1 MSKVRVLLADDHP
14 IVRTGIQSML
24 AKAPD
29 IIVIAEVD
37 NGMAALAQSEAL
49 APDVLLLD
57 MEMPG
62 LSGVEVAQQLK
73 AAHSRVRVLA
83 LSAHDDEVYVR
94 SLLASGA
101 SGYLMKDEAPELIVD
116 AVRGIARGEKGW
128 ISRRAAAQMSGW
140 TYTQEQETHE
150 LTDREMQILQLAA
163 TGATNREMAL
173 ALHIVEKTV
182 EKHMTAV
189 YTKLKVNSRVEA
201 VMAAIKKGWV
211 NPVTG

>member
-1 MSKVRVLLADDHP
+1 MNHIRVLLADDHP
-14 IVRTGIQSML
+14 IVRAGIQSML

-29 IIVIAEVD
+29 IIVVAEVD
-37 NGMAALAQSEAL
+37 NGMAVLAQIEAM

-62 LSGVEVAQQLK
+62 LSGVEVAQRLK
-73 AAHSRVRVLA
+73 AANSRVRVLA

-101 SGYLMKDEAPELIVD
+101 SGYLMKEEAPELIVD

-128 ISRRAAAQMSGW
+128 ISRRAAAQMSDW
-140 TYTQEQETHE
+140 TRVQEQENPE

-173 ALHIVEKTV
+173 GLHIAEKTV

-189 YTKLKVNSRVEA
+189 YAKLKVSSRVEA
-201 VMAAIKKGWV
+201 AIVAIKKGWA
-211 NPVTG
+211 NPPTG